1 MADKMLIARY
11 FGRALMGTTSPAL
24 LASLQP
30 VSSHLAEGLAV
41 KHHGAAP
48 SSSRT
53 SDSKLIVEL
62 FHTHGRR
69 NGSIESY
76 K

>member
-1 MADKMLIARY
+1 MCNVPENA
-11 FGRALMGTTSPAL
+11 TP
-24 LASLQP
+24 P
-30 VSSHLAEGLAV
+30 CHLAV

-53 SDSKLIVEL
+53 TDSKLIVEL
-62 FHTHGRR
+62 FHNDTHGRR